1 MIKITKTF
9 TDFNGN
15 ERTED
20 FFFHLTE
27 AEVMKMEMSTKG
39 GLAEMIQSVIASQ
52 DAPAIIKIF
61 EDLVSKAYGKKS
73 PDGRE
78 FIKNDQIRTS
88 FEQTQAYSDIFME
101 LATDADAAARFVNGI
116 IPANLAKKVAEMKSP
131 VS

>member
-1 MIKITKTF
+1 MIKITKTYM
-9 TDFNGN
+9 DFNDN

-27 AEVMKMEMSTKG
+27 AEVMEMQMSTTG
-39 GLAEMIQSVIASQ
+39 GLAEMIQRIVASQ

-61 EDLVSKAYGKKS
+61 KDLVMKAYGVKS

-78 FIKNDQIRTS
+78 FIKNQQLRDS
-88 FEQTQAYSDIFME
+88 FAQTQAYSDIFME

-116 IPANLAKKVAEMKSP
+116 VPANLAKKAAEVKLP

>member
-1 MIKITKTF
+1 MIKITKTY
-9 TDFNGN
+9 TDFNDN

-27 AEVMKMEMSTKG
+27 AEVMEMQMSTTG
-39 GLAEMIQSVIASQ
+39 GLAEMIQRIVASQ

-61 EDLVSKAYGKKS
+61 KDLVMKAYGVKS

-78 FIKNDQIRTS
+78 FIKNQQLRDS
-88 FEQTQAYSDIFME
+88 FAQTQAYSDIFME

-116 IPANLAKKVAEMKSP
+116 VPAKLAKQAAEMKLP